1 MHQELSLEVFCTVI
15 HIMMSNSPRLAS
27 YLEHTKEFW
36 LRLTSCFQVHFFCE
50 SHPADKKLH
59 LCCCCIMYQKLASC
73 QRDATTNTNLK
84 HPNISSYCSPK
95 GLPGSNISKI
105 LNILNIF
112 NIEIIFYM
120 PNTLNISNIS
130 LLDVCPKPPLD
141 PSKAMVLVELQWSSC
156 LLAWQHLEVPHNH
169 HHCNLKHHNY
179 CEEKSLF

>member
-1 MHQELSLEVFCTVI
+1 
-15 HIMMSNSPRLAS
+15 
-27 YLEHTKEFW
+27 
-36 LRLTSCFQVHFFCE
+36 
-50 SHPADKKLH
+50 
-59 LCCCCIMYQKLASC
+59 MYQKLASC

-130 LLDVCPKPPLD
+130 LLDVCPKTPLD

-156 LLAWQHLEVPHNH
+156 LRARQHLEVPHNH
-169 HHCNLKHHNY
+169 HHCNLEHHNY
-179 CEEKSLF
+179 CEEKSSFNFLTFNSRRAKRMPRQALGPWPNPWKACGFLSIGHGGMRKRVKKTKYHLLLFSSVVQ